1 MEIVAAAVFAVLYCP
16 EKVRF
21 LLLLRWKKRYTVALR
36 NQIARLPPPS
46 DNIGRLGVS
55 METSYKR
62 ELLLAECVC
71 VRAASLSGFHSEK
84 WQCKKKSRMGKKSM
98 QIFHVC
104 WGAVVHIPNQY
115 LIWEEWEEEKKSQ

>member
-21 LLLLRWKKRYTVALR
+21 LLLLNWKKRYTVALR

-84 WQCKKKSRMGKKSM
+84 WQCKKKKQDG
-98 QIFHVC
+98 
-104 WGAVVHIPNQY
+104 
-115 LIWEEWEEEKKSQ
+115 EKKHANISCLLGGSGAYS